1 MKKILSDILYALVWL
16 ISLLPMPVLY
26 LVSDLT
32 WLIMYICPPLRYRKK
47 IVQTNLALSF
57 PHKDKSWLRRTE
69 RRFYYQLACQIMEFI
84 KMASASEKWIMRHMQ
99 FKGIEDLKEKVSKG
113 QSQMCY
119 MGHMGNWEWIPSL
132 NIYFKDAHNMV
143 ASSVYHKLENDI
155 IDQFILRL
163 RGRYGAGLVS
173 MEQVMRQLVKY
184 KSQGKEFIVG
194 MIADQVP
201 LYPNI
206 HYWTMFMNRNTPVF
220 TGAERI
226 ACKMKV
232 GVWYF
237 KISRQR
243 RGYYLC
249 EMIPMFTD
257 TTGLAEFEITE
268 KYMRMLQDNINESP
282 ELWLWT
288 HNRWKRT
295 WEGYKKWYERQPD
308 AVKATIKNKPV
319 D

>member
-1 MKKILSDILYALVWL
+1 MKKLLSDLLFALVWL

-26 LVSDLT
+26 IVSDLI
-32 WLIMYICPPLRYRKK
+32 WLVMYICPPLRYRKK
-47 IVQTNLALSF
+47 IVRTNLALSF
-57 PHKDKSWLRRTE
+57 PDKDKAWLRRTE
-69 RRFYYQLACQIMEFI
+69 RRFYYQFTCQFMEFL
-84 KMASASEKWIMRHMQ
+84 KTASAGERWIKRHME
-99 FKGIEDLKEKVSKG
+99 FKGIDQMKELVSNG

-119 MGHMGNWEWIPSL
+119 MGHMGNWEWIPSM
-132 NIYFKDAHNMV
+132 NIYFKDADNMV
-143 ASSVYHKLENDI
+143 PCSVYHKLENEVMDR
-155 IDQFILRL
+155 FILKL
-163 RGRYGAGLVS
+163 RGRYGSGCVS
-173 MEQVMRQLVKY
+173 MEQIMRQLVKY

-201 LYPNI
+201 MYPNI

-226 ACKMKV
+226 ARKMKV

-237 KISRQR
+237 WISRKS
-243 RGYYLC
+243 RGHYLC
-249 EMIPMFTD
+249 EMIPMFDDITD
-257 TTGLAEFEITE
+257 LPEYAITE

-295 WEGYKKWYERQPD
+295 WEGYKKWYERQSD

-319 D
+319 